1 MNFLYA
7 LSEIRNPVLD
17 FFFQAVTY
25 LGQEIPILIVI
36 CFLFWCLNKQLAYR
50 IAISFFSSGLL
61 LQNLKIT
68 CRIPRPWVLDPDFP
82 PVPSAVPDAT
92 GYSFPS
98 GHTQSASSFWGT
110 LAVASKQKVF
120 AALFT
125 VLFLLVAFSRMY
137 LGCHTPMDVCGGLV
151 LGLFSV
157 WFGGFLMKR
166 LHNTRKENQLFSII
180 VILFSL
186 FTAIYALTLS
196 QNGTITA
203 NMAEDCVKAAGAG
216 LGFGIGWYLERVHIC
231 FSTDLNRRE
240 KIRRFVI
247 GLILVLILKLG
258 LGLISQNF
266 LLLKMAEYGLLVL
279 FIIAGYPALFTKG
292 KF

>member
-1 MNFLYA
+1 MDFLYV

-25 LGQEIPILIVI
+25 LGQEIPILMVI
-36 CFLFWCLNKQLAYR
+36 CLLFWCLNKQLAYR

-68 CRIPRPWVLDPDFP
+68 FRIPRPWVLDPDFP
-82 PVPSAVPDAT
+82 PVASAVPDAT

-98 GHTQSASSFWGT
+98 GHTQGASSFWGT
-110 LAVASKQKVF
+110 LAVTSKKRIL

-125 VLFLLVAFSRMY
+125 ILFLLVAFSRMY
-137 LGCHTPMDVCGGLV
+137 LGCHTPLDVCGGLI

-166 LHNTRKENQLFSII
+166 LKDTKKENRLLSVII
-180 VILFSL
+180 LLFSL
-186 FTAIYALTLS
+186 LTAIYALTLS
-196 QNGTITA
+196 KNGTITA
-203 NMAEDCVKAAGAG
+203 EMAKDCLKAAGAG
-216 LGFGIGWYLERVHIC
+216 LGFGIGWYLERVHIR
-231 FSTDLNRRE
+231 FSTNLCPSG
-240 KIRRFVI
+240 KIRRFLI
-247 GLILVLILKLG
+247 GLVLVLILKLA
-258 LGLISQNF
+258 LSFFSQDI
-266 LLLKMAEYGLLVL
+266 LLFKMAEYGLLVL
-279 FIIAGYPALFTKG
+279 FIIAGYPALFVKW